1 MSTKLQFYFCHTR
14 SCQRV
19 WGVPKE
25 RANKTNKNGHMTT
38 FQSGE
43 GGPKGSEMVN
53 LDVFDNFEPFW
64 AHLDT
69 FGPFQT
75 KINLLPHK
83 DKVGFGGGAF
93 EQ

>member
-1 MSTKLQFYFCHTR
+1 MAGFS
-14 SCQRV
+14 
-19 WGVPKE
+19 
-25 RANKTNKNGHMTT
+25 T
-38 FQSGE
+38 FQSG
-43 GGPKGSEMVN
+43 PKESILVN
-53 LDVFDNFEPFW
+53 LDVFGNLGPFW

-93 EQ
+93 EQKIIFCLKWSKKVQTGQ